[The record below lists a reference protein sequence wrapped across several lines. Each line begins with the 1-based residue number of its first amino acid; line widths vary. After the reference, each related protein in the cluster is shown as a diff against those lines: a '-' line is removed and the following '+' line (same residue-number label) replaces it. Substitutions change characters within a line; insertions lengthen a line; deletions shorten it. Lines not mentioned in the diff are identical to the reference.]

1 MTEAAKGLTRLWSNR
16 HADDLFP
23 IYQRLR
29 DNAARLNTIIT
40 PIVKKE
46 EEQEL
51 VALWTQRMERGF
63 SQPQWTRLYEL
74 LRRLLVR
81 VPVPQSIRDTRDD
94 LISEYFLLRVFEP
107 ASFSASAPHHAGA
120 ICFYYANF
128 LKDHLRRAKKG
139 EIVDTE
145 DEDDFERLAHADGS
159 EDDYSDD
166 CGCSEISVTDEAA
179 LARFRAQAKQWLTDR
194 EDWERTYIELVLCA
208 DDPEPLYKLA
218 QRLRIA
224 SYHYKAVQLGV
235 TTHKQMTLAEYKETT
250 LGRWMEADLGITLA
264 QGAQAEV
271 DLALHALCAEAT
283 APARMGGPRV

>member
-1 MTEAAKGLTRLWSNR
+1 METISHLL
-16 HADDLFP
+16 LP
-23 IYQRLR
+23 IQFFWLLQ
-29 DNAARLNTIIT
+29 DNAARLKTKLGAT
-40 PIVKKE
+40 VKKE

-51 VALWTQRMERGF
+51 VALWTQRMARGF
-63 SQPQWTRLYEL
+63 SQSQWTRLYEL

-81 VPVPQSIRDTRDD
+81 VPVPQAIRDARDD
-94 LISEYFLLRVFEP
+94 LINEYFLLRVFEP
-107 ASFSASAPHHAGA
+107 GSFSASAPHHAGA

-128 LKDHLRRAKKG
+128 LKDHLRRDKKH
-139 EIVDTE
+139 ETVDTE

-159 EDDYSDD
+159 EDGNSDD
-166 CGCSEISVTDEAA
+166 CGCGEISVTDEAT
-179 LARFRAQAKQWLTDR
+179 LSRFRTQAKKWLTDR
-194 EDWERTYIELVLCA
+194 ENWERTYIELVLCA

-235 TTHKQMTLAEYKETT
+235 TTHKQMTLTDYKQTT

-271 DLALHALCAEAT
+271 DLALHALCAEAV
-283 APARMGGPRV
+283 APTRKGGPRV